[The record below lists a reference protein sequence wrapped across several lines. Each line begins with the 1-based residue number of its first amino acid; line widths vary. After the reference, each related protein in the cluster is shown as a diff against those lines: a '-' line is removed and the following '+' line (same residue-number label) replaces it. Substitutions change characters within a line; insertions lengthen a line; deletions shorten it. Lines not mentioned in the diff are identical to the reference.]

1 MKINSEIMRNIE
13 RFIEEDVGYGDITSR
28 ALFNDDIKA
37 EARIITNEEGIA
49 VGMNIIKTIFESRN
63 CVTEIMVNE
72 GEPIQKGTT
81 IMEIKGSVNSILEIE
96 RVTLNILARMSGIA
110 TETKKLSEKA
120 KTINKDIRIAAT
132 RKTVPGMRI
141 FDKQAV
147 ELGGGDTH
155 RLRLDDLILI
165 KDNHL
170 EIIQSIPKAV
180 EIIRKKVSFTK
191 KIEVEI
197 SRLDQIEEVIQSGA
211 DIVML
216 DNFSPK
222 DAEKASEIIR
232 NKKNK
237 EQLIIEASGNI
248 SIENIEQYAKSG
260 VDIISLGRITHSVKN
275 IDMSLE
281 IIKNYS

>member
-49 VGMNIIKTIFESRN
+49 VGMNIIKAVFESRN
-63 CVTEIMVNE
+63 CSTDIMVKE
-72 GEPIQKGTT
+72 GDPIQKGTT
-81 IMEIKGSVNSILEIE
+81 IMEIKGSVNSILEVE
-96 RVTLNILARMSGIA
+96 RVALNILARMSGIA
-110 TETKKLSEKA
+110 TETRKLSEKA
-120 KTINKDIRIAAT
+120 KTINKNIRIAAT

-197 SRLDQIEEVIQSGA
+197 SRLEQIDDVIQSGA

-222 DAEKASEIIR
+222 DAKKANKIIR

>member
-28 ALFNDDIKA
+28 ALFNDYIKA

-49 VGMNIIKTIFESRN
+49 VGMNIIKAVFESRN
-63 CVTEIMVNE
+63 CLTDIMVNE
-72 GEPIQKGTT
+72 GDPIQKGTT
-81 IMEIKGSVNSILEIE
+81 IMEIKGSVNSILEVE

-110 TETKKLSEKA
+110 TETRKLSEKA
-120 KTINKDIRIAAT
+120 KTINKNIRIAAT

-232 NKKNK
+232 NKKKKIHNF
-237 EQLIIEASGNI
+237 
-248 SIENIEQYAKSG
+248 
-260 VDIISLGRITHSVKN
+260 KN
-275 IDMSLE
+275 
-281 IIKNYS
+281 

>member
-1 MKINSEIMRNIE
+1 MKINSEIMRSIE

-110 TETKKLSEKA
+110 TETRKLSEKA

-180 EIIRKKVSFTK
+180 EIIGKKVSFTK

-197 SRLDQIEEVIQSGA
+197 SRLEQIEEVIQSGA

>member
-1 MKINSEIMRNIE
+1 MKINSEIMRSIE

-237 EQLIIEASGNI
+237 EQLIIEASGDI